1 MFIVYESDAPLF
13 SCCSTIL
20 FPKSLRAVGRV
31 VAQFAG
37 LSPRRRDL
45 DLRPVRMAF
54 AVNKLSLGQVV
65 FLVHRF
71 PATIIL
77 PPMPHSPI
85 LIMYHA
91 IDNVQANTGGK
102 IDEI

>member
-1 MFIVYESDAPLF
+1 MS
-13 SCCSTIL
+13 
-20 FPKSLRAVGRV
+20 
-31 VAQFAG
+31 QFAG

-65 FLVHRF
+65 LLVRRF
-71 PATIIL
+71 PPAIIL
-77 PPMPHSPI
+77 PPLSHSPI

-91 IDNVQANTGGK
+91 IVNVQANRGGK
-102 IDEI
+102 LDES

>member
-1 MFIVYESDAPLF
+1 MVH
-13 SCCSTIL
+13 
-20 FPKSLRAVGRV
+20 
-31 VAQFAG
+31 FAG

-65 FLVHRF
+65 LLVHWF
-71 PATIIL
+71 PPAIIL
-77 PPMPHSPI
+77 PPLPHSPI

-91 IDNVQANTGGK
+91 IENVQANRGGK
-102 IDEI
+102 LDEI

>member
-1 MFIVYESDAPLF
+1 MSIVFELDASF
-13 SCCSTIL
+13 FNCYSTIL

-37 LSPRRRDL
+37 LSPLRRDL

-65 FLVHRF
+65 LLVHQF
-71 PATIIL
+71 PAAIIL

-91 IDNVQANTGGK
+91 IDNVQANSGGK
-102 IDEI
+102 LDEI